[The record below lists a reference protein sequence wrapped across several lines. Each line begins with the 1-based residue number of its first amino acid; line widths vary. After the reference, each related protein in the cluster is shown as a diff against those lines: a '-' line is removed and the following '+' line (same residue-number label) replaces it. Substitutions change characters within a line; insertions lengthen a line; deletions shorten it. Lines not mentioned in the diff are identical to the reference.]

1 MNFVKHYKLK
11 IKSLSPIHIGT
22 GDCYE
27 PINYVMDRVEDN
39 IKGEKKAAYFL
50 FSFDETKFY
59 ANLNS
64 VDKQE
69 FTRLVGQTDI
79 KEILNLQKLIIKN
92 KEIAKKVSIKR
103 VKVSDEIFN
112 EYIEKIGKAAQ
123 KEGGRTS
130 KPKEVLNQLLIQ
142 KCYTAPNGKHQGIV
156 PGSSLKGAISTAYQE
171 MLSKNTNYEKVV
183 KPKLMGANPDNPF
196 RLFLVGDSSEAR
208 TKIYR
213 PANIKRNLKNDE
225 IKTNSALSTRLEA
238 IVSSQETEA
247 NISIKQD
254 ENGNF
259 LNIKDIITACNNHY
273 MPIFKS
279 MFIDDDAV
287 REVLSDKF
295 YNTYK
300 EFDSSS
306 LKTNEFL
313 LRIGKHSGA
322 RSVTIDGIRDIKVYH
337 GKKIGYKSEK
347 EETTVW
353 LVETGKKDKEMY
365 YNPLGWVLCSIE
377 EVNS

>member
-1 MNFVKHYKLK
+1 
-11 IKSLSPIHIGT
+11 
-22 GDCYE
+22 
-27 PINYVMDRVEDN
+27 
-39 IKGEKKAAYFL
+39 
-50 FSFDETKFY
+50 
-59 ANLNS
+59 
-64 VDKQE
+64 
-69 FTRLVGQTDI
+69 
-79 KEILNLQKLIIKN
+79 
-92 KEIAKKVSIKR
+92 
-103 VKVSDEIFN
+103 
-112 EYIEKIGKAAQ
+112 
-123 KEGGRTS
+123 
-130 KPKEVLNQLLIQ
+130 
-142 KCYTAPNGKHQGIV
+142 
-156 PGSSLKGAISTAYQE
+156 
-171 MLSKNTNYEKVV
+171 
-183 KPKLMGANPDNPF
+183 MGANPDNPF

-213 PANIKRNLKNDE
+213 TANIKRNLKNDE

-347 EETTVW
+347 EETTAW
-353 LVETGKKDKEMY
+353 LVETGKKDKKMY